1 MPFTY
6 RPFCQWLELFSHS
19 SCFISMDSQLG
30 DNASSKWISLKA
42 HLEMLRGSLHPTASA
57 QMHGA
62 DLKAT
67 MSVPEC
73 IRLYSKNDHT
83 DVNSEKKDWMK
94 VEIFPWQMS
103 VLIIIL
109 YGSLCPHVVRHSA
122 STEWKS
128 PMHTFCSEK
137 WSACLLTVFTNTNS

>member
-83 DVNSEKKDWMK
+83 DVNSEKKRLDESWNIPLADVSAHNNSLWFALPSCREALCIHRMK
-94 VEIFPWQMS
+94 ES
-103 VLIIIL
+103 HAHIL
-109 YGSLCPHVVRHSA
+109 FWEMVC
-122 STEWKS
+122 
-128 PMHTFCSEK
+128 M
-137 WSACLLTVFTNTNS
+137 FTHCIY